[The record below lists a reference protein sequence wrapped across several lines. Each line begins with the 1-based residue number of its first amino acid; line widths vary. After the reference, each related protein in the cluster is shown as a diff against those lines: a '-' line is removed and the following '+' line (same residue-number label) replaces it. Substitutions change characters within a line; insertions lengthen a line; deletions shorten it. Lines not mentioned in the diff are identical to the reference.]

1 MNTINLH
8 ATNPLRNADAD
19 EPETLFKA
27 AETLGQWDKQALHWA
42 DIILAEWIS
51 DAFANPKNREGWAEL
66 HSLIERLQTLLPAAS
81 HPEELRPTVE
91 AYYYRWDGMA
101 ELLLARSH
109 RQDNHEPEDI
119 AKRAHMDTL
128 KSATATY
135 GPDLPVSDLPA
146 HLQLSKSRVSQLL
159 SLAEAGGLI
168 ERSKIQ
174 GKRVINLAG
183 LWAPAAKQGH
193 LSFDAN
199 YPTDLVSP
207 DLLKRF
213 AA

>member
-1 MNTINLH
+1 MNAIDLH
-8 ATNPLRNADAD
+8 ASNPLRNANAD
-19 EPETLFKA
+19 EPEALFAA
-27 AETLGQWDKQALHWA
+27 AEALGHWDKPALHWA
-42 DIILAEWIS
+42 DLILAEWIS

-66 HSLIERLQTLLPAAS
+66 HSLIQRLQAQLPASQHA
-81 HPEELRPTVE
+81 EELRPTVE

-119 AKRAHMDTL
+119 EKRAHMGTL
-128 KSATATY
+128 KNAIAVH
-135 GPDLPVSDLPA
+135 GPDLPVSDLPK

-183 LWAPAAKQGH
+183 LWAPTTKQG
-193 LSFDAN
+193 SFFFG
-199 YPTDLVSP
+199 TDYSTNPLP
-207 DLLKRF
+207 QALLDKL